1 MATRKLITFDWAMK
15 RLLRSKANFDILE
28 GFLSELLGEDIT
40 ILDILESESNQE
52 NKEYKYNRLD
62 LKVKNSKGELIIIEV
77 QYEREYDYFQRMLYG
92 ASRVI
97 TEHQKLSEPYS
108 TIPTVI
114 SINILYFT
122 LGEGSDYI
130 YYGTTKFVGMHN
142 RDVLHLS
149 KEQREKY
156 GKREVSDIYP
166 KYYLLQINNFNN
178 VAKTSLDEWIY
189 FLKNAEI
196 PENFNAK
203 GIKKA
208 KESFDFISMTPEEQE
223 AFLSYQ
229 DALRDQASY
238 FETTYE
244 IPFEQGLK
252 KGIRKGRKEGKEQG
266 LREGKKLGLQ
276 EGVLKGKELGLQ
288 EGKELGLQEGVLK
301 GKLEIARK
309 LMAKGMSA
317 EEAAG
322 IAGVNIGLLER
333 ND

>member
-1 MATRKLITFDWAMK
+1 M
-15 RLLRSKANFDILE
+15 
-28 GFLSELLGEDIT
+28 
-40 ILDILESESNQE
+40 
-52 NKEYKYNRLD
+52 
-62 LKVKNSKGELIIIEV
+62 
-77 QYEREYDYFQRMLYG
+77 
-92 ASRVI
+92 
-97 TEHQKLSEPYS
+97 
-108 TIPTVI
+108 
-114 SINILYFT
+114 
-122 LGEGSDYI
+122 
-130 YYGTTKFVGMHN
+130 
-142 RDVLHLS
+142 HLS

-229 DALRDQASY
+229 DTLRDQASY

-252 KGIRKGRKEGKEQG
+252 KGIRKGRKEGKE
-266 LREGKKLGLQ
+266 LGLQ
-276 EGVLKGKELGLQ
+276 EGVLK
-288 EGKELGLQEGVLK
+288 GKELGLQEGVLK

-322 IAGVNIGLLER
+322 IAGVNVEMLER
-333 ND
+333 N